1 MNFFDYIH
9 KFLSQSQTAD
19 QSFLVRGCN
28 QLWVLA
34 PSDWS
39 LMSDLRSII
48 LCEKPIA
55 LRVGRPLAPKAAGL
69 LSLLAWR
76 PGSENLCP

>member
-1 MNFFDYIH
+1 MAFSTTYINFCLKLKQPTNRFWSGTVKIYGM
-9 KFLSQSQTAD
+9 LT
-19 QSFLVRGCN
+19 
-28 QLWVLA
+28 

-39 LMSDLRSII
+39 LMSDRRSI
-48 LCEKPIA
+48 LLREKPVA
-55 LRVGRPLAPKAAGL
+55 LKVGRPLAPKAGL